1 MISALISNLERA
13 LNSHSSILTLGTVV
27 SHVQD
32 AERKS
37 EVQEF
42 SDVRDKTPGENDY
55 EQQEGSEI
63 MKIDDMLATIQE
75 LISGMSTEISVEERV
90 DGEGK

>member
-1 MISALISNLERA
+1 MISALISNLEKT
-13 LNSHSSILTLGTVV
+13 LGSHSSILTLGTVV

-42 SDVRDKTPGENDY
+42 SDVGDKTPGENY
-55 EQQEGSEI
+55 HKQEFSEMTEI
-63 MKIDDMLATIQE
+63 NDVLATKF
-75 LISGMSTEISVEERV
+75 ISGMSIEISVEESV
-90 DGEGK
+90 S

>member
-1 MISALISNLERA
+1 MKYKNLQ
-13 LNSHSSILTLGTVV
+13 G
-27 SHVQD
+27 
-32 AERKS
+32 
-37 EVQEF
+37 
-42 SDVRDKTPGENDY
+42 DKTPGENDY

>member
-1 MISALISNLERA
+1 MISALISNLEKA
-13 LNSHSSILTLGTVV
+13 LGSHSSVLTLGTVV

-42 SDVRDKTPGENDY
+42 PDVRDKTPGENDHK
-55 EQQEGSEI
+55 QEGSE
-63 MKIDDMLATIQE
+63 MMEIDDVLATIQE
-75 LISGMSTEISVEERV
+75 LISGMSTEISVEV
-90 DGEGK
+90 VS